1 MEVNAVLHL
10 FSLSFTKGFFKMNLS
25 KLPVYV
31 QAATLA
37 LVLALIGYLI
47 AQALEFSFKVEV
59 IFAVG
64 LAIGGFLGPLFLNR
78 TSKTI
83 TGSAVNQETCTL
95 YVGNLPYRANEIA
108 VRELFTEQ
116 GHVIS
121 VRLMKDKTTGKR
133 RGFGFVEMPALD
145 AAKAIAALNDKEY
158 QQRTLK
164 VREANDK
171 RDKDEAETTDT
182 DA

>member
-1 MEVNAVLHL
+1 
-10 FSLSFTKGFFKMNLS
+10 MNLS
-25 KLPVYV
+25 KFPVYV
-31 QAATLA
+31 QAAILA
-37 LVLALIGYLI
+37 LVLAVIGYLV
-47 AQALEFSFKVEV
+47 AQALQFSLKAEV

-64 LAIGGFLGPLFLNR
+64 LAIGGFIVPLCLKRSPAN
-78 TSKTI
+78 TAE
-83 TGSAVNQETCTL
+83 AVANQETCTL

-108 VRELFTEQ
+108 VRELFAEQ
-116 GHVIS
+116 GQVIS
-121 VRLMKDKTTGKR
+121 VRLMKDKATGKR
-133 RGFGFVEMPALD
+133 RGFGFVEMPAAD

-171 RDKDEAETTDT
+171 RDKDEKESGEA

>member
-1 MEVNAVLHL
+1 
-10 FSLSFTKGFFKMNLS
+10 MNLS
-25 KLPVYV
+25 KFPVYM
-31 QAATLA
+31 QAAVLA
-37 LVLALIGYLI
+37 LILALIGYLV
-47 AQALEFSFKVEV
+47 AQALQFSLKVEV

-64 LAIGGFLGPLFLNR
+64 LAIGGFIVPLCLKKAPATAAAN
-78 TSKTI
+78 
-83 TGSAVNQETCTL
+83 GAPQETCTL

-108 VRELFTEQ
+108 VRELFAEQ
-116 GHVIS
+116 GQVIS
-121 VRLMKDKTTGKR
+121 VRLMKDKATGKR
-133 RGFGFVEMPALD
+133 RGFGFVEMPAAD

-171 RDKDEAETTDT
+171 RDKEETETNDV

>member
-1 MEVNAVLHL
+1 
-10 FSLSFTKGFFKMNLS
+10 MNLS
-25 KLPVYV
+25 KFPVYV
-31 QAATLA
+31 QAAILA
-37 LVLALIGYLI
+37 LVLAVIGYLV
-47 AQALEFSFKVEV
+47 AQALQFSLKAEV

-64 LAIGGFLGPLFLNR
+64 LAIGGFIVPLCLKRSPANAAE
-78 TSKTI
+78 
-83 TGSAVNQETCTL
+83 AVANQETCTL

-108 VRELFTEQ
+108 VRELFAEQ
-116 GHVIS
+116 GQVIS
-121 VRLMKDKTTGKR
+121 VRLMKDKATGKR
-133 RGFGFVEMPALD
+133 RGFGFVEMPAAD

-171 RDKDEAETTDT
+171 RDKEEREGGEA

>member
-1 MEVNAVLHL
+1 
-10 FSLSFTKGFFKMNLS
+10 MNLS
-25 KLPVYV
+25 KFPVYV
-31 QAATLA
+31 QAAIPA
-37 LVLALIGYLI
+37 LVLAVIGYLV
-47 AQALEFSFKVEV
+47 AQALQFSLKAEV

-64 LAIGGFLGPLFLNR
+64 LAIGGFIVPLCLKRSPANAAE
-78 TSKTI
+78 
-83 TGSAVNQETCTL
+83 AVANQETCTL

-108 VRELFTEQ
+108 VRELFAEQ
-116 GHVIS
+116 GQVIS
-121 VRLMKDKTTGKR
+121 VRLMKDKATGKR
-133 RGFGFVEMPALD
+133 RGFGFVEMPAAD

-171 RDKDEAETTDT
+171 RDKEEKEGGEA

>member
-1 MEVNAVLHL
+1 
-10 FSLSFTKGFFKMNLS
+10 MNLS
-25 KLPVYV
+25 KFPVYV
-31 QAATLA
+31 QAAILA
-37 LVLALIGYLI
+37 LVLAVIGYLV
-47 AQALEFSFKVEV
+47 AQALQFSLKAEV

-64 LAIGGFLGPLFLNR
+64 LAIGGFIVPLCMKRSPANAAE
-78 TSKTI
+78 
-83 TGSAVNQETCTL
+83 AVANQETCTL

-108 VRELFTEQ
+108 VRELFAEQ
-116 GHVIS
+116 GQVIS
-121 VRLMKDKTTGKR
+121 VRLMKDKATGKR
-133 RGFGFVEMPALD
+133 RGFGFVEMPAAD

-171 RDKDEAETTDT
+171 RDKEEKEGGEA

>member
-1 MEVNAVLHL
+1 
-10 FSLSFTKGFFKMNLS
+10 MNLS
-25 KLPVYV
+25 KFPVYV
-31 QAATLA
+31 QAAILA
-37 LVLALIGYLI
+37 LVLAVIGYLV
-47 AQALEFSFKVEV
+47 AQALQFSLKAEV

-64 LAIGGFLGPLFLNR
+64 LAIGGFIVPLCLKRSPANAAD
-78 TSKTI
+78 
-83 TGSAVNQETCTL
+83 AVANQETCTL

-108 VRELFTEQ
+108 VRELFAEQ
-116 GHVIS
+116 GQVIS
-121 VRLMKDKTTGKR
+121 VRLMKDKATGKR
-133 RGFGFVEMPALD
+133 RGFGFVEMPAAD

-171 RDKDEAETTDT
+171 RDKEEKEGSEA

>member
-1 MEVNAVLHL
+1 
-10 FSLSFTKGFFKMNLS
+10 MNLS
-25 KLPVYV
+25 KFPVYV
-31 QAATLA
+31 QAAVLA
-37 LVLALIGYLI
+37 LVLALLGYLV
-47 AQALEFSFKVEV
+47 AQALQFSLKVEV
-59 IFAVG
+59 IFAAG
-64 LAIGGFLGPLFLNR
+64 LAIGGFVVPLFLNR
-78 TSKTI
+78 APATALEQVTS
-83 TGSAVNQETCTL
+83 QETCTL

-116 GHVIS
+116 GQVLS
-121 VRLMKDKTTGKR
+121 VRLMKDKATGKR
-133 RGFGFVEMPALD
+133 RGFGFVEMPVAD

-171 RDKDEAETTDT
+171 RDRDEKDVNDV